1 MFDYAALMNPMEKS
15 RHPVARLRGDGE
27 ERLLYPDT
35 TLRIGRSRENDIVF
49 NDPKVSRMHAELVW
63 QASVFTLR
71 DLGSVNGTF
80 VNGERL
86 SESSRV
92 LRDGDD
98 IILGK
103 QRLVYEMLRIEQT
116 EPLQDR
122 GEITSSARSFIT
134 QGAYLVVFAGPDM
147 GQQFPL
153 WGEMITIGRASREA
167 TWEIRLTDRSVSR
180 PHARLERSPETVVL
194 IDLHSANGTL
204 LNGVPVKEPA
214 PVKDGD
220 MISVGETQLIYHAGR
235 K

>member
-1 MFDYAALMNPMEKS
+1 MEKNKQ
-15 RHPVARLRGDGE
+15 PVARLRYNGE
-27 ERLLYPDT
+27 DHPLYPDT
-35 TLRIGRSRENDIVF
+35 TLRIGRSGENDIVF
-49 NDPKVSRMHAELVW
+49 NDPKVSRMHAEIAW
-63 QASVFTLR
+63 QSTVFALH

-103 QRLVYEMLRIEQT
+103 QRLVYEMLRIERT

-122 GEITSSARSFIT
+122 GEFDTSARAFTT
-134 QGAYLVVFAGPDM
+134 QGAYLVVFSGPDM

-153 WGEMITIGRASREA
+153 WGEVITIGRASREA

-180 PHARLERSPETVVL
+180 PHARLERSPDSVLL
-194 IDLHSANGTL
+194 IDLESVNGTL
-204 LNGVPVKEPA
+204 LNGIAVKEPQHI
-214 PVKDGD
+214 KDGD
-220 MISVGETQLIYHAGR
+220 VISVGETQLVYHAG
-235 K
+235 

>member
-1 MFDYAALMNPMEKS
+1 MEKS

-35 TLRIGRSRENDIVF
+35 TVRIGRSNENDIVF

-63 QASVFTLR
+63 EQSVFTLR
-71 DLGSVNGTF
+71 DLGSINGTF

-122 GEITSSARSFIT
+122 GEYDPATHATAT
-134 QGAYLVVFAGPDM
+134 QGAYLLVFAGPDM

-153 WGEMITIGRASREA
+153 WGEMITIGRASRDA
-167 TWEIRLTDRSVSR
+167 TWEIRLSDRAVSR
-180 PHARLERSPETVVL
+180 PHARLERSPDVVHL
-194 IDLHSANGTL
+194 VDLQSANGTL
-204 LNGVPVKEPA
+204 LNGIQVKEP
-214 PVKDGD
+214 VQIKDGD
-220 MISVGETQLIYHAGR
+220 VITVGETQLVFHIG
-235 K
+235 